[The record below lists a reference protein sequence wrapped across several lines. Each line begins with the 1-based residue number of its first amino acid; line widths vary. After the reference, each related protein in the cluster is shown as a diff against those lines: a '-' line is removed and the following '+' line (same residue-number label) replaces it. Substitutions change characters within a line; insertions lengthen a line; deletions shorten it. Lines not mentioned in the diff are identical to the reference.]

1 MSRKQQEHNKN
12 YHLEDLNEIEDTK
25 DTNDTKDSYEILKN
39 TIWEDLSDY
48 RKRLS
53 IYDPEIIKTFIERHL
68 KADVIEIRKN
78 FNIEF
83 RNVPNDDELKRE
95 VMILLGQLGITIY
108 RDNSNDLS
116 YLG

>member
-12 YHLEDLNEIEDTK
+12 YHLEDLNEIEDT
-25 DTNDTKDSYEILKN
+25 NETKDPYEILKN

-48 RKRLS
+48 IKRLS
-53 IYDPEIIKTFIERHL
+53 IYDPVIIKTFIEKHL

-108 RDNSNDLS
+108 RDDSNDLS